1 MPIVPLLIEGH
12 EVWAY
17 VDSGATFGILS
28 VDDARRMGLA
38 WEMGRRQMIVVAGG
52 SFIPDPPPGVEGLAP
67 N

>member
-28 VDDARRMGLA
+28 VDDVRHIGLA
-38 WEMGRRQMIVVAGG
+38 WQTGRRRMIVVGDG
-52 SFIPDPPPGVEGLAP
+52 SFIPDPPPGVQGLAP

>member
-17 VDSGATFGILS
+17 VDSGATFSILT

-38 WEMGRRQMIVVAGG
+38 RQTGRRQTIVVGDG
-52 SFIPDPPPGVEGLAP
+52 SFIPDPPPGVQGLAP

>member
-12 EVWAY
+12 KVWAY
-17 VDSGATFGILS
+17 VDSGATFSILS

-38 WEMGRRQMIVVAGG
+38 WQTGRRQMIVVGDG
-52 SFIPDPPPGVEGLAP
+52 SFIPGPPPEVEGLAP